1 LFLTGLE
8 ENRCLGDFRRMSHSS
23 DTDSPFFP
31 QSAGATAAPDY
42 SLEACCLAEGARVI
56 AGMDEAGRGP
66 LAGPVVA
73 AAVILDRENIPNGL
87 NDSKKLNATARLTL
101 FTQIAATAQIAWCA
115 LRSDEIDRLNILQ
128 ATMLAMTR
136 AADFLPVRPDAVL
149 IDGREVPIG
158 LRGPG
163 KAVIGGDAICQSI
176 AAASIVAKV
185 IRDKMMVR
193 ADEQY
198 PGYEFSKNKG
208 YGTQTHRDAIARI
221 GPCEIHRWSFSPMTG
236 LKSAA
241 ARLRRI

>member
-1 LFLTGLE
+1 
-8 ENRCLGDFRRMSHSS
+8 MSHSS

-31 QSAGATAAPDY
+31 QSAAATAAPDY
-42 SLEACCLAEGARVI
+42 SLEAAYLAEGAEVI

-73 AAVILDRENIPNGL
+73 AAVILDRDNIPQGI
-87 NDSKKLNATARLTL
+87 NDSKKLSAAVRLTL

-136 AADFLPVRPDAVL
+136 AAEFLPVRPDAVL
-149 IDGREVPIG
+149 IDGREVPTG

-163 KAVIGGDAICQSI
+163 KAVIRGDATCQSI

-185 IRDKMMVR
+185 IRDRMMVR
-193 ADEQY
+193 ADAQY
-198 PGYEFSKNKG
+198 PGYEFSKNMG

-236 LKSAA
+236 LKSGE
-241 ARLRRI
+241 R